1 MLFHFDAESVRK
13 IDRKV
18 EKERRDVEVD
28 IDERDRERH
37 AHKNVECRDTGI
49 DNKKETV

>member
-18 EKERRDVEVD
+18 GKERRDVEVD
-28 IDERDRERH
+28 IDERDRER
-37 AHKNVECRDTGI
+37 RT
-49 DNKKETV
+49 